1 MIKKYNRQGIE
12 KNIAKRLRHYI
23 KVVEKGPQDGFF
35 LCNKKNNKAE
45 ERHDIQRKAM
55 ESGENK
61 CCAFNHV
68 RKGVIIDRNER
79 DERR

>member
-1 MIKKYNRQGIE
+1 MPFSNT
-12 KNIAKRLRHYI
+12 A
-23 KVVEKGPQDGFF
+23 
-35 LCNKKNNKAE
+35 KKNNKSE